1 METTRQLFD
10 VAANTTLERRSGDI
24 TIRSGELSETVT
36 IYQSGEEP
44 ALVLTQNEYDV
55 EAAGETIKVEIN
67 SNIAYTVEIAPEA
80 DWIAEQQTRS
90 LSTHT
95 RYFTVA
101 PNGSKARSAELVF
114 RSADYGLEERVVVRQ
129 KEAEATTVHVP
140 LGQSLMVVMEEM
152 GLNPAE
158 IVRLK
163 ISGYLTQADFQFIK
177 ENMVLALLDLYE
189 VDLPLLPDM
198 GHNRLFGKVA
208 ELVFPHNLR
217 EIPSYVVSNS
227 VYYNDTLTSV
237 TIPASVETIKEAA
250 FKECISLT
258 SVEIPAG
265 VETIGINAFEDCCNL
280 RTVTFEKG
288 SKLKVLPGDCHYNYK
303 AVGVFKGC
311 EALVSIEIP
320 ASVETIETGAFA
332 NCTALKTVTFEK
344 GSQLKRIVGD
354 SYGVYKEYPHGAFEY
369 CSALT
374 SIEIPASVT
383 EIGTNAFYG
392 CSALYTITFEQG
404 AQIDRIN
411 RFGASGLR
419 TIEIPA
425 SVQTISKDAFN
436 GCSSLTV
443 FTFEKGSQLKT
454 IEGCAF
460 NNTTLH
466 SVEIPANVQTIEDG
480 AFAHCLNLKTVTFE
494 KGLQQ
499 LKELGKEHYH
509 NGYTC
514 QAGVFEGCTS
524 LTSVEIPASV
534 ETIQRAAFKGCTS
547 LTSVTIPASVKTIGE
562 RAFAETSLTSVE
574 IPASVEAIEG
584 AAFLNCTSLASV
596 TFEENSQ
603 LKQVRNEA
611 FENCALTAVKIPASV
626 ERISEDAFSGNS
638 LDKLTFEEGSQLT
651 YIGIGAFPL
660 SSNCVELDLSP
671 CTQLNT
677 IGTWTLPASVQTV
690 RLGMLT
696 PPVNAEPIPDYS
708 KNRIFFTE
716 NYPKCMLMIPW
727 EANRNDRWQYL
738 GFNKNNIYYY

>member
-1 METTRQLFD
+1 MHFPHAIFRAVTRCRGVPSYGCDRKFPEIRLP
-10 VAANTTLERRSGDI
+10 AALRRC
-24 TIRSGELSETVT
+24 
-36 IYQSGEEP
+36 
-44 ALVLTQNEYDV
+44 
-55 EAAGETIKVEIN
+55 
-67 SNIAYTVEIAPEA
+67 
-80 DWIAEQQTRS
+80 W
-90 LSTHT
+90 
-95 RYFTVA
+95 
-101 PNGSKARSAELVF
+101 
-114 RSADYGLEERVVVRQ
+114 
-129 KEAEATTVHVP
+129 
-140 LGQSLMVVMEEM
+140 
-152 GLNPAE
+152 
-158 IVRLK
+158 
-163 ISGYLTQADFQFIK
+163 
-177 ENMVLALLDLYE
+177 
-189 VDLPLLPDM
+189 
-198 GHNRLFGKVA
+198 
-208 ELVFPHNLR
+208 LVFPHKLR
-217 EIPSYVVSNS
+217 EIPSYAVSNS
-227 VYYNDTLTSV
+227 GYYNDTLTSV

-265 VETIGINAFEDCCNL
+265 VETIGINAFEDCRNL

-288 SKLKVLPGDCHYNYK
+288 SKLKVLPGDWYYHYNDE

-344 GSQLKRIVGD
+344 GSQLKRIVG
-354 SYGVYKEYPHGAFEY
+354 VYKKDPHGAFEY

-524 LTSVEIPASV
+524 LASVEIPASV
-534 ETIQRAAFKGCTS
+534 E
-547 LTSVTIPASVKTIGE
+547 P
-562 RAFAETSLTSVE
+562 
-574 IPASVEAIEG
+574 
-584 AAFLNCTSLASV
+584 
-596 TFEENSQ
+596 
-603 LKQVRNEA
+603 LKEQH
-611 FENCALTAVKIPASV
+611 S
-626 ERISEDAFSGNS
+626 
-638 LDKLTFEEGSQLT
+638 
-651 YIGIGAFPL
+651 
-660 SSNCVELDLSP
+660 
-671 CTQLNT
+671 
-677 IGTWTLPASVQTV
+677 
-690 RLGMLT
+690 
-696 PPVNAEPIPDYS
+696 
-708 KNRIFFTE
+708 
-716 NYPKCMLMIPW
+716 
-727 EANRNDRWQYL
+727 
-738 GFNKNNIYYY
+738 